1 MAKKVTIEGSN
12 LLQNLN
18 DDWGGVNNSQGSVTP
33 YSDRGATTPVPA
45 GNEWGVNRGEVER
58 FLKEQLGKIG
68 DKVGCLKWSDDIDAS
83 NFYHLWG
90 FATEDDYELY
100 INDPEEY
107 ESLLL
112 VDIPLPISTVQGDSF
127 AAYMFTSADQTAN
140 LVVAERVL
148 NVPLR
153 FHSVRNSNGERFN
166 MGVKGTLQIQRSMD
180 NGATWS
186 PVGTLA
192 GAIDSTDYSNTTTY
206 TQIDIGQFLTE
217 GRQLIR
223 IRAFYDYTDDNNQN
237 KVQYSTWVNVAS
249 SITYTQLRLECQLDW
264 NNALQASQIRSAGFP
279 ISYQVFGAVAKTL
292 HIEIDGQT
300 TLSATYSLT
309 AAENGTVFTRDVSDS
324 SDTYKIF
331 NHGVHAVRAWLTA
344 SDGKGG
350 TLTSAVA
357 MNSFMVVDYET
368 AGANASKPFIMLQ
381 GFDFSTLNP
390 TTKRVVNFVQ
400 TTICEYAVFN
410 PVVSGQTI
418 TAGTEPVD
426 VTFFLTAYNNSFTP
440 SSSTT
445 KHFESNSLVTPNT
458 KMELTTTI
466 EIESDSTSDINTYFR
481 VWRKVGSTNYNFLNE
496 SYNLNYL
503 NVAVDNSDNFS
514 PTLGASFILNPKVRN
529 NTEASP
535 QRIINSASN
544 NAEVT
549 STWTGF
555 DMISDGWVADDSGV
569 KVLRV
574 LAGQRLNIQLNPF
587 AQFRSSPD
595 SAMTMEFDIAVR
607 NVTDEDDPILKILE
621 SVGGNPR
628 GLTIRPMEGNIYTK
642 SKSIDNETNFRFCE
656 DKRTHIS
663 INIHNNIRPNV
674 NGDGLYDPNVYT
686 PTQSVAIARVFING
700 NIEREVLFS
709 TSANDEFCTGNMSN
723 GGITIGQDGADIDIY
738 GIRVYANRQLSA
750 QDIVKNY
757 IASLQTSEEKRETRA
772 QNDIMTSGRVDIEK
786 VKALGKRVLI
796 LHGMEPYKFRET
808 VASVWWEIF
817 QYNEDGS
824 LNKDLSGT
832 ICKDTG
838 MPPKRQGSTANTYYY
853 SNIQTKIDDK
863 IKVNDVKTTRWILVS
878 PSDFHS
884 SISVSDSYT
893 ANYTD
898 PDTEAVTQNA
908 TVVDIMGGNLGKNEP
923 VVSQMQ
929 AKKYLVVD
937 GKIRVPD
944 GWIDGNGKYR
954 GMGFM
959 VTEGTPLATK
969 LVLKVNYASSMQS
982 HLCAGTRLYNDL
994 HTAVVGRN
1002 SLQQAVASARVS
1014 KYTEP
1019 VYFFTQ
1025 DGNNTPVYRGGGNFG
1040 AGKMDK
1046 PTWGYVKSL
1055 HPMFTMIE
1063 GSDNNYPLT
1072 DMRVP
1077 FITDDRCAEA
1087 VTYRAGD
1094 DEGYFYNGLQSLDF
1108 DGGKTDDN
1116 EIPDSSITNRLA
1128 ETWNFIYLHT
1138 PMIRFYVGSFSAF
1151 LLSDESANTAYKY
1164 WCTDGDDAY
1173 KLKRYNFKS
1182 NTWVDA
1188 GLWTYG
1194 SGYAAIDIRT
1204 NEMTAATYTASTH
1217 KADYDVLNTEIIGAI
1232 VAHAKKYIGLYFNVN
1247 SLKFHYVFQNHF
1259 MCGTD
1264 NCSKNTY
1271 YVLDPVAKDVTI
1283 DGVTTSCYLWELHQ
1297 DDVDTIFITDN
1308 NGRSTKPYYIDRMHP
1323 YNDNDP
1329 DPDNPTSCYEGTQ
1342 NGLFNLVEAM
1352 WEDTKELQSMM
1363 KSVFNAMVGLVTQAD
1378 NAKGITSSIWGC
1390 LEKYFF
1396 SIQHYYSQMA
1406 YNEQARI
1413 RYEWPALLGFVS
1425 FGSGA
1430 RSVQPITQS
1439 MGSQLEAETQFML
1452 RRVIYMA
1459 SYAAWGQLF
1468 DGGKTYSIGIAD
1480 VVASLSMQAF
1490 HLPPYQSNSNNYTFR
1505 VKPHQYIYP
1514 TGMLGQTAVDPH
1526 VRVAPNQEFA
1536 LNLGDTESNDTGL
1549 SILGANYYRS
1559 FGNMG
1564 NISVAPSVTFTVL
1577 GKRLTE
1583 FIAEPT
1589 TTYTESGKTVGAFR
1603 PQQIAYNAP
1612 QVKTISLKN
1621 SGVGGAADLSRLNR
1635 LESFDARGTYI
1646 YDVTLPSSIN
1656 LREVYFPNTIT
1667 RLVLR
1672 NLMNLTTISLGTLA
1686 NLATLEADQVT
1697 VPQVDIMDL
1706 ISLARSHNAPL
1717 SNVTLNVDWTDCT
1730 TELLDYLVGLN
1741 TSDIR
1746 GTIAVASDNI
1756 VTLDQK
1762 SSYLRWGNI
1771 DDPNNS
1777 LYISY
1782 VLMNVQNVFITG
1794 QKYFTSTGTTQ
1805 FGITAGNGNN
1815 VAIVNGTLSV
1825 NWSIQSN
1832 SYIEII
1838 DAARGIARINQLN
1851 AAGDETR
1858 YTLTVVVNL
1867 IGGST
1872 VTATW
1877 KVGAFRRLP
1886 VRGDFAYADGTFD
1899 DEYQGGKTPVGVV
1912 FSVSD
1917 NMSGGVYTSRTI
1929 DVFSF
1934 KFPSIKSK
1942 DGYVNSKVHQWG
1954 VSKGTAGNQFTT
1966 AQCSEISEASNIS
1979 DVVGLAVYQG
1989 NANADFSAQI
1999 KNETVINTA
2008 NAIING
2014 YIASLW
2020 DATTIATYE
2029 ASISPSEQQAMY
2041 RAKSLAGQRKL
2052 PSTPEE
2058 LGDMMQALRVKMR
2071 VDANSNSNTE
2081 KYYALFYPAFYNA
2094 YLFEP
2099 DVKDGEFLHNAYR
2112 RKSWYVPATGQMYKI
2127 AIMNYK
2133 SKNKTANNIA
2143 SSEYANEDNSV
2154 EDSEYPIVS
2163 NILKRLEDAGESNLL
2178 FEKFGNTSNGD
2189 GEVWSCAEWDAS
2201 HARNVGM
2208 YNASVGTYGRG
2219 SDKVYTYHVR
2229 PITRLTIDL

>member
-1 MAKKVTIEGSN
+1 MAKKEKITINGEN
-12 LLQNLN
+12 LLSSLA
-18 DDWGGVNNSQGSVTP
+18 DAWGGVNEESSAVDIHGTS
-33 YSDRGATTPVPA
+33 VPA
-45 GNEWGVNRGEVER
+45 GREWGMNRGEVER
-58 FLKEQLGKIG
+58 FIKENLGKIG

-140 LVVAERVL
+140 IVVAEREL

-153 FHSVRNSNGERFN
+153 FHAVRNSNGERFN

-279 ISYQVFGAVAKTL
+279 VSYQVFGAVAKTL

-309 AAENGTVFTRDVSDS
+309 AAENGTVFTRDIADS

-331 NHGVHAVRAWLTA
+331 NHGVHEVRAWLTA
-344 SDGKGG
+344 SDGRGG
-350 TLTSAVA
+350 TLTSPVEK
-357 MNSFMVVDYET
+357 NSFMVIDYGT
-368 AGANASKPFIMLQ
+368 AGANASKPYIMLQ
-381 GFDFSTLNP
+381 NVKS
-390 TTKRVVNFVQ
+390 RVVNFVQ

-410 PVVSGQTI
+410 PVVSGETI

-426 VTFFLTAYNNSFTP
+426 VTFYLTAYNASFTP

-481 VWRKVGSTNYNFLNE
+481 VWRKVGSTYYNFLNE
-496 SYNLNYL
+496 CYNLNYL
-503 NVAVDNSDNFS
+503 NVTVDNSDNFS

-535 QRIINSASN
+535 QRIINSANN
-544 NAEVT
+544 NAVVT

-607 NVTDEDDPILKILE
+607 NVTDEEDPILKILE

-642 SKSIDNETNFRFCE
+642 SKIVDDETNFRFCE

-674 NGDGLYDPNVYT
+674 NGDGLYDPNQYT
-686 PTQSVAIARVFING
+686 PAQNVAIARVFING

-757 IASLQTSEEKRETRA
+757 IASLPTSEEKRETRA
-772 QNDIMTSGRVDIEK
+772 QNDIMTSGKVDIDK
-786 VKALGKRVLI
+786 VKALGKRVLV
-796 LHGMEPYKFRET
+796 LHGLEPYKYRET

-838 MPPKRQGSTANTYYY
+838 MKPKRQGSTANTYYY
-853 SNIQTKIDDK
+853 SNIQTKIDDGG
-863 IKVNDVKTTRWILVS
+863 WIEVA

-884 SISVSDSYT
+884 SITVSEPYSGS
-893 ANYTD
+893 YTD
-898 PDTEAVTQNA
+898 PDTDET
-908 TVVDIMGGNLGKNEP
+908 TTETIVDIKGGNLGKNEP
-923 VVSQMQ
+923 VAASVQT
-929 AKKYLVVD
+929 KKYKVVN

-1002 SLQQAVASARVS
+1002 SLQQAVSTARVS

-1025 DGNNTPVYRGGGNFG
+1025 DGNNAPVYRGGGNFG

-1077 FITDDRCAEA
+1077 FITDERCAEA
-1087 VTYRAGD
+1087 ITYSAE

-1108 DGGKTDDN
+1108 DGGKTDDD
-1116 EIPDSSITNRLA
+1116 EIPVSSITNRLA
-1128 ETWNFIYLHT
+1128 DTWNFIYLHT

-1194 SGYAAIDIRT
+1194 SGYAVIDIRT

-1259 MCGTD
+1259 MAGTD

-1297 DDVDTIFITDN
+1297 DDVDTILITDN

-1323 YNDNDP
+1323 YRDNDP
-1329 DPDNPTSCYEGTQ
+1329 DPNNPTSCYEGTQ

-1363 KSVFNAMVGLVTQAD
+1363 KSVFNAMVGLVTQED

-1396 SIQHYYSQMA
+1396 SIQHFYSQMA

-1430 RSVQPITQS
+1430 RGVAPITQS
-1439 MGSQLEAETQFML
+1439 MGSQLEAETQFMI
-1452 RRVIYMA
+1452 RRVVYMA
-1459 SYAAWGQLF
+1459 SYAAWGQLY

-1514 TGMLGQTAVDPH
+1514 TGMLGQTSVDPH

-1589 TTYTESGKTVGAFR
+1589 TTYTESGKTVGA
-1603 PQQIAYNAP
+1603 
-1612 QVKTISLKN
+1612 
-1621 SGVGGAADLSRLNR
+1621 
-1635 LESFDARGTYI
+1635 
-1646 YDVTLPSSIN
+1646 
-1656 LREVYFPNTIT
+1656 
-1667 RLVLR
+1667 
-1672 NLMNLTTISLGTLA
+1672 
-1686 NLATLEADQVT
+1686 
-1697 VPQVDIMDL
+1697 
-1706 ISLARSHNAPL
+1706 
-1717 SNVTLNVDWTDCT
+1717 
-1730 TELLDYLVGLN
+1730 
-1741 TSDIR
+1741 
-1746 GTIAVASDNI
+1746 
-1756 VTLDQK
+1756 
-1762 SSYLRWGNI
+1762 
-1771 DDPNNS
+1771 
-1777 LYISY
+1777 
-1782 VLMNVQNVFITG
+1782 
-1794 QKYFTSTGTTQ
+1794 
-1805 FGITAGNGNN
+1805 
-1815 VAIVNGTLSV
+1815 
-1825 NWSIQSN
+1825 
-1832 SYIEII
+1832 
-1838 DAARGIARINQLN
+1838 
-1851 AAGDETR
+1851 
-1858 YTLTVVVNL
+1858 
-1867 IGGST
+1867 
-1872 VTATW
+1872 
-1877 KVGAFRRLP
+1877 
-1886 VRGDFAYADGTFD
+1886 
-1899 DEYQGGKTPVGVV
+1899 
-1912 FSVSD
+1912 
-1917 NMSGGVYTSRTI
+1917 
-1929 DVFSF
+1929 
-1934 KFPSIKSK
+1934 
-1942 DGYVNSKVHQWG
+1942 
-1954 VSKGTAGNQFTT
+1954 
-1966 AQCSEISEASNIS
+1966 
-1979 DVVGLAVYQG
+1979 
-1989 NANADFSAQI
+1989 
-1999 KNETVINTA
+1999 
-2008 NAIING
+2008 
-2014 YIASLW
+2014 
-2020 DATTIATYE
+2020 
-2029 ASISPSEQQAMY
+2029 
-2041 RAKSLAGQRKL
+2041 
-2052 PSTPEE
+2052 
-2058 LGDMMQALRVKMR
+2058 
-2071 VDANSNSNTE
+2071 
-2081 KYYALFYPAFYNA
+2081 
-2094 YLFEP
+2094 
-2099 DVKDGEFLHNAYR
+2099 
-2112 RKSWYVPATGQMYKI
+2112 
-2127 AIMNYK
+2127 
-2133 SKNKTANNIA
+2133 
-2143 SSEYANEDNSV
+2143 
-2154 EDSEYPIVS
+2154 
-2163 NILKRLEDAGESNLL
+2163 
-2178 FEKFGNTSNGD
+2178 
-2189 GEVWSCAEWDAS
+2189 
-2201 HARNVGM
+2201 
-2208 YNASVGTYGRG
+2208 
-2219 SDKVYTYHVR
+2219 
-2229 PITRLTIDL
+2229 